1 MYHKKL
7 QISLFKPICDF
18 SELSEQYESIG
29 RYGQLYQEHLEKIDK
44 KLYQFYIITGQ
55 LWSLAAEIE
64 MQAVTMKKNLVL
76 EMLEEMDWNG
86 RSDEND
92 MDAIN
97 DAAERIV
104 LAELVYA

>member
-1 MYHKKL
+1 MCHEKL
-7 QISLFKPICDF
+7 QFSLFKPIHDF
-18 SELSEQYESIG
+18 SELSEEYESIG

-44 KLYQFYIITGQ
+44 KLYQFYTLTGQ

-64 MQAVTMKKNLVL
+64 MQAVTMKKTLVQ

-86 RSDEND
+86 RSDEDD

-104 LAELVYA
+104 LTELVYA

>member
-1 MYHKKL
+1 MYHEKL
-7 QISLFKPICDF
+7 QFSLFTPICNF
-18 SELSEQYESIG
+18 CELSEECESIG
-29 RYGQLYQEHLEKIDK
+29 RYGQLYQEYLEKIDK
-44 KLYQFYIITGQ
+44 KLYQFYTITGQ

-64 MQAVTMKKNLVL
+64 MQAVTMKKNLVQ

-86 RSDEND
+86 RSDADD

-104 LAELVYA
+104 LAELVYL